1 MALSAGRV
9 RYGTYVD
16 DGRQSL
22 KQNGIQEVRG
32 STPLGS
38 TKEKHLHEAVFGR
51 CFTFVGGD
59 QRGVLR
65 PKYDQWISA
74 NAFPLAEKLIEFVSG
89 ISLQCGHDV
98 AVGVESD
105 TDP

>member
-1 MALSAGRV
+1 L
-9 RYGTYVD
+9 
-16 DGRQSL
+16 
-22 KQNGIQEVRG
+22 NGIQEVRG